1 MTAQMRSRGTG
12 AALALAA
19 AALFGISAPLAKLLL
34 KGVEPVMLA
43 GLLYLGSG
51 LGLLAFRLPGV
62 SRRLGTGGEAP
73 LRKADL
79 GWLLGAILSGGIAA
93 PILLMVSLRHM
104 PAATASLLLN
114 FEGVATVVLAG
125 LLFREA
131 LGRRLWLAIALV
143 TVASV
148 LLSWD
153 PAARVRLSVGALGIL
168 GACALWGL
176 DNNLT
181 RNIAGK
187 DALAIAVAKGLVA
200 GAFSFLL
207 SLVLGA
213 RLPGFRFLLWGLL
226 LGMFS
231 YGISL
236 LLFVRALR
244 ELGAARTS
252 AFFGSAPFAGA
263 VLSLFLFAPA
273 VGIPFLAALPLM
285 VLGAFLLLRERHS
298 HRHAHARLEHEHRHR
313 HADGHHNHEH
323 PELPA
328 EATLEH
334 AHRHAHDPVE
344 HGHPHTP
351 DLHHRHGHE

>member
-1 MTAQMRSRGTG
+1 M
-12 AALALAA
+12 
-19 AALFGISAPLAKLLL
+19 F
-34 KGVEPVMLA
+34 
-43 GLLYLGSG
+43 
-51 LGLLAFRLPGV
+51 
-62 SRRLGTGGEAP
+62 
-73 LRKADL
+73 
-79 GWLLGAILSGGIAA
+79 
-93 PILLMVSLRHM
+93 SLRHT

-114 FEGVATVVLAG
+114 FEGVATVILAG

-131 LGRRLWLAIALV
+131 LGRRVWLAIALV

-153 PAARVRLSVGALGIL
+153 PTARVRLSVGALGIL

-273 VGIPFLAALPLM
+273 ASIPFLAALPLM
-285 VLGAFLLLRERHS
+285 VLGAFLLMRERHS
-298 HRHAHARLEHEHRHR
+298 HRHAHTPLEHEHRHR
-313 HADGHHNHEH
+313 HADGHHKHEH

-328 EATLEH
+328 EAALEH

-351 DLHHRHGHE
+351 DLHHRHGHSGGESPNCPD